1 MHTVS
6 FKIEEAKMLIFWKG
20 EKCRMNQ
27 RALEKVRENYRQLAA
42 PSGLRLSEE
51 DCIICGSFGG
61 YQVIVHPTVNGS
73 RAYYNTLT
81 VEIAAKTSGDPISK
95 QDWKLYTKEHKN
107 VSSAVQNQYLIILV
121 LKNIMKYDKLAEVL
135 NEELQNLTSYL
146 RLRGYENCCQF
157 CGKTGEE
164 TSPCSI
170 SGLCAQLC
178 PDCFQNVSQ
187 NTLMAQQESRNTSE
201 NMVGGIVGA
210 LLGTLIG
217 VVCIIVLS
225 QLGYVAALSG
235 VVMAVCTLKGYEL
248 LGKKLS
254 GKGIVIC
261 CVLMTVMT
269 YVGDRLDWAIVV
281 ARELELD
288 FISSYRLIP
297 LFLQEQLL
305 DSAVYW
311 GNLVMVYLFL
321 LLGAVPTV
329 INILKDKKN
338 EGKVSRL

>member
-121 LKNIMKYDKLAEVL
+121 LKNIMKYE
-135 NEELQNLTSYL
+135 
-146 RLRGYENCCQF
+146 F
-157 CGKTGEE
+157 
-164 TSPCSI
+164 
-170 SGLCAQLC
+170 
-178 PDCFQNVSQ
+178 F
-187 NTLMAQQESRNTSE
+187 
-201 NMVGGIVGA
+201 
-210 LLGTLIG
+210 
-217 VVCIIVLS
+217 
-225 QLGYVAALSG
+225 
-235 VVMAVCTLKGYEL
+235 
-248 LGKKLS
+248 
-254 GKGIVIC
+254 
-261 CVLMTVMT
+261 
-269 YVGDRLDWAIVV
+269 
-281 ARELELD
+281 
-288 FISSYRLIP
+288 
-297 LFLQEQLL
+297 LFL
-305 DSAVYW
+305 A
-311 GNLVMVYLFL
+311 GNQWKTLYLNHRFDRQPFPDTIWEMQI
-321 LLGAVPTV
+321 AYSIPVKTQKTDD
-329 INILKDKKN
+329 I
-338 EGKVSRL
+338 